1 MDLLLTTAS
10 FPYYSL
16 ARSMALTQQVGADGL
31 ELVLTPAM
39 LRQGPE
45 RARQLAGEQGVP
57 IRGLVLPTPS
67 AKFPP
72 EEAYLAVARFV
83 AALPDC
89 QVLTLPPPPPGTGL
103 AGLITLLRGYQA
115 ALGSAAQLLT
125 VANPPAR
132 AANGAAQFDRFPQLR
147 RLAEEWDLGYTFDTC
162 AAAEHNWV
170 ITEPLLAMG
179 NRLRNVQLSDYRPP
193 QARPTELTW
202 PDAQRY
208 QLPGQGTLPLR
219 AFLRTLAR
227 RGYTG
232 LLTLAPH
239 SGAVLAWWPPLARRR
254 LAAALAFCRSTL
266 DDREPPRLPSPRPEV
281 ELPAEAENESS

>member
-1 MDLLLTTAS
+1 MYLLLTTTS

-16 ARSMALTQQVGADGL
+16 GRSMALAQQLGADGL
-31 ELVLTPAM
+31 ELALTPAM

-45 RARQLAGEQGVP
+45 RACQLARDQGVP
-57 IRGLVLPTPS
+57 IRALVLPTPS
-67 AKFPP
+67 VKFPP
-72 EEAYLAVARFV
+72 EECYPAVARFV

-89 QVLTLPPPPPGTGL
+89 QVLTLPSPPPGTGL
-103 AGLITLLRGYQA
+103 AGLITLLRGYQV
-115 ALGSAAQLLT
+115 ALGSAARLLT

-132 AANGAAQFDRFPQLR
+132 AANGASQFDRFPQLR
-147 RLAEEWDLGYTFDTC
+147 RVAEEWDLGYTFDTC
-162 AAAEHNWV
+162 AAAERNWV

-179 NRLRNVQLSDYRPP
+179 DRLRNVHLSDYRPS
-193 QARPTELTW
+193 QAHTTELTW

-208 QLPGQGTLPLR
+208 QLPGHGTLPLR

-232 LLTLAPH
+232 LLTLTPDP
-239 SGAVLAWWPPLARRR
+239 GAVLAWLPPLARRR
-254 LAAALAFCRSTL
+254 LVAALAFCRATL

-281 ELPAEAENESS
+281 ELPAEAENES